1 MAIAMPAMCS
11 WAHAEVQRC
20 EGGCCEEQHD
30 PGASCSH
37 LLGLCLRFSL
47 VVVPTS
53 AVSAATKATELGA
66 LLIAHLRPGHAHV
79 LPASAP
85 DQPEEE
91 PGQKEETQHGQQ
103 KREEVKSSA
112 CDHASER

>member
-1 MAIAMPAMCS
+1 MPAMRS

-20 EGGCCEEQHD
+20 EGGGCEEQHY

-37 LLGLCLRFSL
+37 LLGLWLRFWL
-47 VVVPTS
+47 GLLPCS
-53 AVSAATKATELGA
+53 AVPAAAAATELGA

-85 DQPEEE
+85 DQSEEE
-91 PGQKEETQHGQQ
+91 PGQ
-103 KREEVKSSA
+103 
-112 CDHASER
+112 